1 MGITIDQNFSAG
13 SMKMFDIQPVRAKQ
27 LNDDSKPVEKDKL
40 KEVNGKIGWLGR
52 GTGGHNLIFC
62 SIRLNYSPSL

>member
-1 MGITIDQNFSAG
+1 MGITIDHNFSAG

-40 KEVNGKIGWLGR
+40 KEVAGKIGWLGR
-52 GTGGHNLIFC
+52 GT
-62 SIRLNYSPSL
+62 

>member
-1 MGITIDQNFSAG
+1 
-13 SMKMFDIQPVRAKQ
+13 MKMFDIQPERAKQ

-52 GTGGHNLIFC
+52 GT
-62 SIRLNYSPSL
+62 